1 MSARA
6 GSYHARPSARNRA
19 RDFHAVRPAHAAVAA
34 HTPIIA
40 HCQTAA
46 GTLTEQE
53 QRNV

>member
-6 GSYHARPSARNRA
+6 GSYHARPSARNRT
-19 RDFHAVRPAHAAVAA
+19 RDFRDVRPARVAVTA
-34 HTPIIA
+34 HCPIIA

-46 GTLTEQE
+46 GTLTEHE